1 MNLSM
6 RFSVGFLLLLGSVA
20 TSAHR
25 VGDANFT
32 QEAQSAI
39 DYRKV
44 VAEPTRSCK
53 SLLSETNF
61 DYAVIRVEERT
72 REDGGVDFCRVIG
85 FIQPEI
91 SFVVELPD
99 KWNGR
104 FHMHGNGGFG
114 GQDLMERFA
123 WRLPSLERGF
133 ATAFTN
139 TGHDRFVEPLAT
151 FAKNSYPK
159 ELDYGFRAVRLTT
172 LAAKEL
178 IRLYYGKSPDYSYF
192 QGCSLGGG
200 QGVREAWRYPD
211 DYDGIASGAPLLDI
225 SRLQIF
231 NWTSQRAVMKDP
243 LSVATVR
250 RLGKYVLDRFDG
262 VDGLVDGIIEDPLA
276 VDFVPERDLPNS
288 TKVKGG
294 FTPSEIT
301 AISAIYAGTY
311 VNGELIVTGAA
322 VGSAGMRWKSR
333 GQSIPGVPNEHILE
347 SNWEGIITP
356 RPDGSSVQ
364 SYFLDTGY
372 KYFSARV
379 DDPDFDWRT
388 EDVTAD
394 LSKYEY
400 LRQSIDMTDPDL
412 SRFKA
417 SQGKLLMYH
426 GWSDLYIVPEMT
438 VKYYQAVQ
446 EKLGNEET
454 LSFFRLFMVP
464 GMTHCGNGSGVSQF
478 DMIDTLINWVEAGR
492 VPEHIEAKRIIN
504 GVEDRTRP
512 LCPYPQVARY
522 QGKGSID
529 DAKNFRC
536 ATTSK

>member
-6 RFSVGFLLLLGSVA
+6 RFSVGLLLLLGSIA
-20 TSAHR
+20 TSAHW
-25 VGDANFT
+25 VEDANFT

-91 SFVVELPD
+91 SFLVELPD

-123 WRLPSLERGF
+123 RRLPSLERGF

-250 RLGKYVLDRFDG
+250 RLGKYVLERYDG
-262 VDGLVDGIIEDPLA
+262 VDGLVDGIIEDPVA

-294 FTPSEIT
+294 FTPSEIR

-311 VNGELIVTGAA
+311 VNGELVVPGAA
-322 VGSAGMRWKSR
+322 VGSAGMRWKPR
-333 GQSIPGVPNEHILE
+333 GPNIPGVPSEHVLE

-400 LRQSIDMTDPDL
+400 LHQSIDMTDPDL

-426 GWSDLYIVPEMT
+426 GWSDLYIVPGMT
-438 VKYYQAVQ
+438 VKFYQAVQ

-492 VPEHIEAKRIIN
+492 VPKHIEAKRIIN

-512 LCPYPQVARY
+512 LCPYPQVALY

-529 DAKNFRC
+529 DGKNFRC
-536 ATTSK
+536 ATTGK